1 MGGHGNDALL
11 GGLGSDTLVGGDGN
25 DFINGGEFDRAP
37 AAKDTISGGAGNDV
51 IDVINIPAGKD
62 VVTCNGGDDIVLAD
76 RADVVAPNCET
87 VFVGE
92 EEIDAYFASI
102 PEGFFPGL
110 PPFPEG

>member
-1 MGGHGNDALL
+1 
-11 GGLGSDTLVGGDGN
+11 
-25 DFINGGEFDRAP
+25 
-37 AAKDTISGGAGNDV
+37 V